1 MLLRFYSFKTLCF
14 YSQLPVCESNFL
26 ACYGTAFTNF
36 IKTIRQIK
44 RLIYPLIDVWHT
56 LALKGNVCLCVVL
69 QHSYQPHFTL

>member
-44 RLIYPLIDVWHT
+44 RLIYPLIEVWQC
-56 LALKGNVCLCVVL
+56 LALKGSLCPGIAL
-69 QHSYQPHFTL
+69 QYSYR